1 MLARSALGYGGRFP
15 WARAGTDSRLIP
27 LLRQALD
34 VLPNT
39 DDPLRARLLARLAGA
54 LRDQPSTEPRSS
66 LGAEAVAMARRLGQN
81 ETLTY
86 ALLGWWSAALMGPED
101 LESQFAVAVELD
113 ELARA
118 GGDRE
123 LRSDAVWVRYIAS
136 MTRGDVWEARRQ
148 HALQLELAA
157 ELQQG
162 PQHWYARLIATVLAL
177 QDGRFDDAET
187 LIEETLA
194 VGRQAQTWDAN
205 IAHLFAQFILR
216 REQDRLFELEDDL
229 RRGLT
234 SHPGYRSLRC
244 MLLTVLV
251 DGGRLDEARGL
262 FDQLAANDFA
272 AFPKDN
278 EWLFALGLLAEST
291 ASLGDLQRAEALYRP
306 PVALCIPDRVGRLG
320 SKSRSR
326 RSIRSAR
333 WRRRSVVTPHAA
345 AHFDSAIAACQR
357 TGARPW
363 LAHTEAAYAAM
374 LASRGRPEDRSRAFE
389 LATAARGAAIQMGMT
404 ALTERV
410 ESFLAQLGSP
420 TPAIS
425 DEAARLTRR
434 EREVASL
441 VATGM
446 SNRQIA
452 EHLFVSE
459 RTAETH
465 VQHILTKLG
474 FSSRSQVAAW
484 AVREGIETT
493 T

>member
-1 MLARSALGYGGRFP
+1 
-15 WARAGTDSRLIP
+15 
-27 LLRQALD
+27 
-34 VLPNT
+34 
-39 DDPLRARLLARLAGA
+39 
-54 LRDQPSTEPRSS
+54 
-66 LGAEAVAMARRLGQN
+66 MARRLGQN

-113 ELARA
+113 ELAQA

-162 PQHWYARLIATVLAL
+162 SQHWYARLIATVLAL
-177 QDGRFDDAET
+177 HDGRFDDAEI

-205 IAHLFAQFILR
+205 IAHLFAQFIVR
-216 REQDRLFELEDDL
+216 REQDRLSELEDDL

-244 MLLTVLV
+244 MLLTMLV
-251 DGGRLDEARGL
+251 DGGRVDEAHGL
-262 FDQLAANDFA
+262 FDQLAANDFG

-278 EWLFALGLLAEST
+278 EWLFALGLLAESA
-291 ASLGDLQRAEALYRP
+291 ASLGDLQRAETLYDQLSPYAPLFALAASEVSLGPVDRP
-306 PVALCIPDRVGRLG
+306 LGALAATLGRD
-320 SKSRSR
+320 
-326 RSIRSAR
+326 A
-333 WRRRSVVTPHAA
+333 HAA

-363 LAHTEAAYAAM
+363 LAHTQAEYAAM
-374 LASRGRPEDRSRAFE
+374 LSSRGHPEDRPRVFE
-389 LATAARGAAIQMGMT
+389 LATAARDAAVDMGMT
-404 ALTERV
+404 ALTARV
-410 ESFLAQLGSP
+410 ESLLAQLGSP

-441 VATGM
+441 VAAGM
-446 SNRQIA
+446 SNRQIG

-459 RTAETH
+459 RTAESH
-465 VQHILTKLG
+465 VQNILTKLG

-484 AVREGIETT
+484 AVRQGLETT
-493 T
+493 P